1 MYGRKGVNKTTILAL
16 VPVPACK
23 KASLTLQPNEI
34 TIDMIAQVKK
44 SPMHRLARLAR
55 IAGTARE
62 NFVNLG
68 IGGQASNG
76 SGEMINDPAQIGSR
90 WSALMQGKSPGNGSN
105 AGSTEEGENG
115 SWIPPK
121 LPLGPRT
128 SNTSDDSSIATTTNE
143 AMMARS
149 TGSSKRDKYSKTR
162 NPIQCLNPTQLQPPS
177 SVLKAESLNTDPVAA
192 AAAAKFEN
200 RKSLQRMFRFDANE
214 SESPPPP
221 PFSAVATELETIFGS
236 SPSTPTS
243 FPGLGEAEKSA
254 ASAPHNGSATT
265 K

>member
-1 MYGRKGVNKTTILAL
+1 
-16 VPVPACK
+16 
-23 KASLTLQPNEI
+23 
-34 TIDMIAQVKK
+34 
-44 SPMHRLARLAR
+44 MHRLARLAR

-62 NFVNLG
+62 NFVHLG
-68 IGGQASNG
+68 IGAHASNG

-105 AGSTEEGENG
+105 AGSTEDGENG
-115 SWIPPK
+115 SWIPAR

-143 AMMARS
+143 AIMARS
-149 TGSSKRDKYSKTR
+149 SGSSKRDKYSKTR

-177 SVLKAESLNTDPVAA
+177 SVLKAESLNTDPE

-221 PFSAVATELETIFGS
+221 FSTAATELETIFGS

-243 FPGLGEAEKSA
+243 FPGIGEAEKSG
-254 ASAPHNGSATT
+254 ASGPHNGSATT